1 MEESLLEF
9 PCEFPIKVVGR
20 SEDDFAAHVLTLI
33 EPIVGL
39 LDNEAVRLKPSRNGN
54 FVSLTITFAAQNQ
67 TQLNRVYQALS
78 TSPDVL
84 FTL

>member
-20 SEDDFAAHVLTLI
+20 SSDDFATHVLTLI

-39 LDNEAVRLKPSRNGN
+39 LENDTVKHQPSRNGN
-54 FVSLTITFAAQNQ
+54 FVSLTISFVAQNQ
-67 TQLNRVYQALS
+67 TQLNRVYETLS
-78 TSPDVL
+78 ASPDVL